1 MPTTIETQQ
10 LALFVTVVQRGG
22 FTAAAQHLDTD
33 KGYVSRS
40 ISRIEDRL
48 GVKLLNRTTRKVVPT
63 AAGLAFYDRAV
74 RLLREVDELENEVRA
89 SAAEPSGTFR
99 ITVAPEY
106 GRQRAN
112 LWFQELLKQY
122 PNLNLEIAYV
132 NRPVDLLSEGMD
144 LAIRLG
150 TTGPPEMLTTKLG
163 HLRYGVYAAPSY
175 LKDRPEIRSIDDLR
189 NLELILFQPQG
200 EKGIEA
206 SWSKRNQ
213 YASLKFWREKE
224 SSEVSMLARF
234 RSNNVFATRQMCIA
248 GHGVCV
254 IPTEVAELIEPPAT
268 TKPEL
273 VRLLPDW
280 RIEEASVNLVYPA
293 SGKTDPRVQSLI
305 KIARACM
312 RQR

>member
-1 MPTTIETQQ
+1 MQTTIETQQ
-10 LALFVTVVQRGG
+10 LALFVTVVQQGG

-48 GVKLLNRTTRKVVPT
+48 GVKLLNRTTRQVVPT

-74 RLLREVDELENEVRA
+74 RLLRDVDELENEVRA
-89 SAAEPSGTFR
+89 SAVEPSGTFR

-112 LWFQELLKQY
+112 LWFQELLKQH

-132 NRPVDLLSEGMD
+132 NRPVDVLSEGMD

-150 TTGPPEMLTTKLG
+150 ATGAPELITTKLG
-163 HLRYGVYAAPSY
+163 LLRYGVYAAPSY
-175 LKDRPEIRSIDDLR
+175 LDGKSEIKSVEDLG
-189 NLELILFQPQG
+189 NFELILFQPQG

-206 SWSKRNQ
+206 SWSGRNQ
-213 YASLKFWREKE
+213 YATLNFRNGDQRSD
-224 SSEVSMLARF
+224 VSMLARF

-248 GHGVCV
+248 GHGICV
-254 IPTEVAELIEPPAT
+254 IPIEVAELVEPPAT
-268 TKPEL
+268 SQPDL

-280 RIEEASVNLVYPA
+280 SIEEASVNLVYPA

-305 KIARACM
+305 KIARANL
-312 RQR
+312 QRR